1 MKRPVKTCVDQPIRE
16 RPPSSKRKPVEVSEA
31 FHVLVLCRD
40 EAEQRAV
47 FEKLSSEGRQ
57 CRLLTV

>member
-1 MKRPVKTCVDQPIRE
+1 MKRDPQTRVDQAVRE
-16 RPPSSKRKPVEVSEA
+16 RPPRFHRKQFQVNEA

-40 EAEQRAV
+40 EAEQRAI
-47 FEKLSSEGRQ
+47 FERLSREGRQ